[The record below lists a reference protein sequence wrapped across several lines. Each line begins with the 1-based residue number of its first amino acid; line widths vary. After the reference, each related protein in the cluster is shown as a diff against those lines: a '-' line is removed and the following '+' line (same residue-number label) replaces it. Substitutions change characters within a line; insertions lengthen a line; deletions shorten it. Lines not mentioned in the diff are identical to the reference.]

1 MADQDNLE
9 LIMELQV
16 VVVVQEVVQEVIL
29 HQHVHLEEQVIHP
42 QRVHLKVILEVEDG
56 EEIFMELLVAVV
68 ELVELEVQLDLVELD
83 QVVQEQQMILQDL
96 V

>member
-1 MADQDNLE
+1 M
-9 LIMELQV
+9 
-16 VVVVQEVVQEVIL
+16 
-29 HQHVHLEEQVIHP
+29 EEQVIHP

>member
-1 MADQDNLE
+1 
-9 LIMELQV
+9 V
-16 VVVVQEVVQEVIL
+16 
-29 HQHVHLEEQVIHP
+29 EEQVIHP